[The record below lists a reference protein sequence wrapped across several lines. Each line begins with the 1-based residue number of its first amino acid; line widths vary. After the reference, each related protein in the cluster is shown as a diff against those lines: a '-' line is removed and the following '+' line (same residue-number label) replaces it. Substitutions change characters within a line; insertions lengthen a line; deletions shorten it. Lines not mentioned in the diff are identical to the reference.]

1 MALRQI
7 TGKDLD
13 YQFIQVIGNG
23 GFGTV
28 SKVRRVKDGRIMA
41 CKSIDCSTYPELEK
55 LAAREIEAWA
65 SFGTEKYIAAYSNDS
80 AWNPSTKTI
89 RIYMDYYEGGD
100 LQRVIDIC
108 RHEETTIHPIMAT
121 YWAVEISRG
130 IKACHDH
137 GIIHRDIKPQNILL
151 SIPYIH
157 NDILWSASND
167 NTQKLRPGDYTLA
180 REFLEW
186 MNERTPWCH
195 LTDFGLGKF
204 STGAMMSRN
213 TNASYGM
220 VGTPGYIAPESLGE
234 NPVFSSRSD
243 VYSFGCLLYT
253 LCKCSPLPS
262 LVLPD
267 TAIPSIPGHYPR
279 KLQFIIAQCLQE
291 EPSRRPSSREVLN
304 DLSEVYLD
312 LVMSSF
318 WTKTKIV
325 LDSSNGRL
333 LDKAP
338 WQSSPVIS
346 NNSSNQHD
354 LQAGEESSFLPTAAP
369 KILEGHSSNVKAM
382 VFSPDGKTL
391 ASASGDKT
399 IRLWNGQSGAAL
411 VTLKG
416 HLDYVQTVVF
426 SPDGKT
432 LASAS
437 SDKTIRL
444 WDSQSGATLKTLEGH
459 SSTVSAI
466 VFSPD
471 GKTLASAS
479 WDKTIKLWNGQS
491 GAALKTLKGH
501 SSLVETVVFSPDGKT
516 LASASSDK
524 TIRLWDSQSGAAL
537 KIHEGHSGSYFT
549 VVFSPDGKT
558 LASVSGNTI
567 RLWNGESGEALKT
580 WNCHSSSIFA
590 IAFSPDSETLASAS
604 DDTTIML
611 WNRQLGALVR
621 LKGHS
626 SYVCAVAFSP
636 NSKVLASGSHDKTI
650 RLWDSQ
656 SGATLKILKGHSSYV
671 DVLVFSPD
679 GKTLAS
685 ASGDNTIRL
694 WE

>member
-89 RIYMDYYEGGD
+89 RVYMDYYEGGD

-444 WDSQSGATLKTLEGH
+444 WDSQSGA
-459 SSTVSAI
+459 
-466 VFSPD
+466 
-471 GKTLASAS
+471 
-479 WDKTIKLWNGQS
+479 
-491 GAALKTLKGH
+491 ALKT
-501 SSLVETVVFSPDGKT
+501 
-516 LASASSDK
+516 
-524 TIRLWDSQSGAAL
+524 
-537 KIHEGHSGSYFT
+537 HEGHSGSYFT

-558 LASVSGNTI
+558 LASVSDNTI
-567 RLWNGESGEALKT
+567 RLWDGESGAALKT

-636 NSKVLASGSHDKTI
+636 NSKVLASGSHDNTI

-656 SGATLKILKGHSSYV
+656 SGATLKILKGHSGYV
-671 DVLVFSPD
+671 DFLVFSPD